1 MGHKQP
7 PTPMQTDNTIAYGFV
22 TNKIASKC
30 LKSMDMRIHWLQRR
44 ALQCQFRHYW
54 QPGPTNLGDYVT
66 RHHAAIHHHAVCPI
80 LLTPIQHLDLLK
92 EKKLYK
98 HSVSSNSRIP
108 TQQGC
113 AIHIVSTIYLS
124 GLHSYWES
132 VCLGGARPTH
142 VTRFK

>member
-1 MGHKQP
+1 MSSAAEVELSALFLNCREAIPINQTLEEMGHKQP
-7 PTPMQTDNTIAYGFV
+7 PSPMHTDNTTAYGFV

-80 LLTPIQHLDLLK
+80 LLTPIQHLDLLRK
-92 EKKLYK
+92 RALQTFSKFK
-98 HSVSSNSRIP
+98 
-108 TQQGC
+108 
-113 AIHIVSTIYLS
+113 IHDTSA
-124 GLHSYWES
+124 ER
-132 VCLGGARPTH
+132 VC
-142 VTRFK
+142 